1 MAKKKVEVNEDMLK
15 DIMVGDIPVFGRE
28 DRTIRSR
35 RSLRPRIRIQIRT
48 KALRR

>member
-28 DRTIRSR
+28 RTIRSR